1 MLASLAI
8 RDVVLIEKLDLSFDA
23 GLAVL
28 TGETGAGKSI
38 LLDSLGLALGHRA
51 EAGLVRAGQNGWGSR
66 LQPGTRGSRPA
77 RTVAARAQ

>member
-38 LLDSLGLALGHRA
+38 LLDSLGPVSYTHLTLPTICS
-51 EAGLVRAGQNGWGSR
+51 V
-66 LQPGTRGSRPA
+66 
-77 RTVAARAQ
+77 